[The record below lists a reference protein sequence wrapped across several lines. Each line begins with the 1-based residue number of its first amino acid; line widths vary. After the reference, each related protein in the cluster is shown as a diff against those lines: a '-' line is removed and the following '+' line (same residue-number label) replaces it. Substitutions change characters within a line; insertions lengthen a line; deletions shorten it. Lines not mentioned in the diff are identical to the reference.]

1 MNKRR
6 IKIMSKTDG
15 EIVEK
20 RDVNRNIKGLLKPE
34 NITIIGASND
44 PEKIS
49 GRPVEYLKR
58 YGFKGEIYPVNPKYE
73 YVQNIKAFKDIKEVP
88 NDLDLVIIAIAAKH
102 VIKTL
107 EICVEKNVKS
117 CKIFSSGFAE
127 MNNEGEALQKEISRI
142 AKDSGMVVVG
152 PNCQGVD
159 NFENKSIAS
168 FSTAFVEGDL
178 KTGSSAILSQSGA
191 VAAMIYSM
199 QTDNGT
205 GAKYWASTGNEE
217 DLNTAQL
224 AKYILETDENVN
236 VIQMYI
242 ESIDSDKDM
251 IELGKQSQKKDKP
264 VLVLK
269 AGRSDE
275 AQKAASSHTGALAAE
290 DNIVDNF
297 LKKYG
302 FLRVNDVKELSSFSN
317 VFKLSKKTKGKNV
330 AIISNSGGL
339 GVMMVDKCKEY
350 GLNIANF
357 T

>member
-1 MNKRR
+1 M
-6 IKIMSKTDG
+6 
-15 EIVEK
+15 
-20 RDVNRNIKGLLKPE
+20 
-34 NITIIGASND
+34 
-44 PEKIS
+44 
-49 GRPVEYLKR
+49 
-58 YGFKGEIYPVNPKYE
+58 
-73 YVQNIKAFKDIKEVP
+73 
-88 NDLDLVIIAIAAKH
+88 
-102 VIKTL
+102 
-107 EICVEKNVKS
+107 
-117 CKIFSSGFAE
+117 IFSSGFAE

-152 PNCQGVD
+152 PNCQGVA

-330 AIISNSGGL
+330 AIISISGGL

-357 T
+357 TSETKEKLSEILPQFASCENPIDITAQLLNDKHLLSDALPILMKDPNVDTILFGLGKIGKGYDIDSI